1 MSNLMMPSRV
11 LMYGRTMKGLEI
23 SVNVFNDGDGGAAGL
38 GYNKFLRKQFGKD
51 DTTTGKKKPR
61 LAMIYGFEFEG
72 HYYDLTA
79 PTIMLVHGKGINRRR
94 RGRRWANRAIAK
106 AAQAAVDG
114 GSGPEGVVDAA
125 ADKADELHAGN
136 AASAKAAAKALSGGA
151 NSQQVAD
158 AAADA
163 ATAANP
169 YVGRIESP
177 FPGFPSNVRVW
188 PYDKADFSLRLD
200 PCSGPIESILLDAE
214 LEDDE
219 FADEMSGRKVSGRK
233 VGGYRGRK
241 MSGRKV
247 GIRGRKVRGD

>member
-11 LMYGRTMKGLEI
+11 LLYGRTMKGLRI
-23 SVNVFNDGDGGAAGL
+23 NVNVFDAGRGGAPGL
-38 GYNKFLRKQFGKD
+38 GNNTFLRNQFVGPSAVPGRND
-51 DTTTGKKKPR
+51 RAR

-79 PTIMLVHGKGINRRR
+79 PTIMLVHGRGIDRRPRRR
-94 RGRRWANRAIAK
+94 AINRAIVE
-106 AAQAAVDG
+106 AAEEAHNNG
-114 GSGPEGVVDAA
+114 GTPAEI
-125 ADKADELHAGN
+125 
-136 AASAKAAAKALSGGA
+136 
-151 NSQQVAD
+151 
-158 AAADA
+158 
-163 ATAANP
+163 ATAATNAAIEAGAPEAEAGIAAAEAFADGADADGVVAAATEAAAAAHP

-177 FPGFPSNVRVW
+177 FPGFPGNVKVW
-188 PYDKADFSLRLD
+188 PYDKADFSMRLD
-200 PCSGPIESILLDAE
+200 PSSGPIESILLEAE

-219 FADEMSGRKVSGRK
+219 FSDEMAGRKVSGRK